1 MSKYDDIITLPHY
14 ELKYHKRMSME
25 SRSAQFAPFAAL
37 TGYNEGIIET
47 SRITSKEK
55 ILTEEEKNILDRKI
69 NLILNHLEDR
79 PEVKIK
85 YFIKD
90 KLKNGGEYREFVG
103 VIKKINQENL
113 YIVLDNNLKIK
124 IKDIIDINSND
135 LKFDEF

>member
-1 MSKYDDIITLPHY
+1 MSKYDDIIALPHY

-113 YIVLDNNLKIK
+113 YIILDNNLKIQ

>member
-1 MSKYDDIITLPHY
+1 MSKYDDIIALPHY

-103 VIKKINQENL
+103 FIKKINQENL